1 MNLYDLAPVAALLEG
16 ASALLTGL
24 TALLDPLAGSAAA
37 ALAVVLATLGVRLAL
52 TPLTRSQVR
61 AELHRERLAP
71 QLRALQRRYAKRPE
85 VLQRKTMELY
95 REQGTSPFAGMLPAL
110 AQSPVLLVV
119 YGVFT
124 HPLIGGEPNA
134 LLGQSFAGAELGGT
148 LLDDPSGW
156 LPHAL
161 LLVAIAGVAALHRLV
176 ALRRMA
182 DAVAAGA
189 PESGLQRALT
199 WMPFAVIVVAA
210 LVPLA
215 AALYLA
221 VGTAFTLG
229 ERLVWRR
236 VLRGRGGAAPEAVA
250 AA

>member
-1 MNLYDLAPVAALLEG
+1 MNLYEFAPIAALLEG

-24 TALLDPLAGSAAA
+24 TGLLDPLAGASAA
-37 ALAVVLATLGVRLAL
+37 ALAVVLATLGVRLVL
-52 TPLTRSQVR
+52 TVLTRSQVR

-71 QLRALQRRYAKRPE
+71 QLRALQQRYAKRPE
-85 VLQRKTMELY
+85 VLQTKMMALY
-95 REQGTSPFAGMLPAL
+95 KDNGTSPFAGMLPAL

-148 LLDDPSGW
+148 LLNDPSGW
-156 LPHAL
+156 PVHVL

-176 ALRRMA
+176 ALRRMR
-182 DAVAAGA
+182 DAAVGGA
-189 PESGLQRALT
+189 PIGGLQRALT
-199 WMPFAVIVVAA
+199 WMPFAVVLVAA
-210 LVPLA
+210 FVPLA

-221 VGTAFTLG
+221 VGTAFTLV

-236 VLRGRGGAAPEAVA
+236 VLRGARGAEPEALPA
-250 AA
+250 T

>member
-1 MNLYDLAPVAALLEG
+1 MNLYEFAPIAALLEG

-24 TALLDPLAGSAAA
+24 TELLEPFAGASAA

-52 TPLTRSQVR
+52 TALTRSQVR

-71 QLRALQRRYAKRPE
+71 QLRALQQRWAKRPE
-85 VLQRKTMELY
+85 ELQKRMMALY
-95 REQGTSPFAGMLPAL
+95 KDEGTSPFAGMLPAL

-134 LLGQSFAGAELGGT
+134 LLGQSFAGAELGGS
-148 LLDDPSGW
+148 LLNDPSGW
-156 LPHAL
+156 LPHVL
-161 LLVAIAGVAALHRLV
+161 LLIAIAGVAALHRLV

-182 DAVAAGA
+182 ASGTEAG
-189 PESGLQRALT
+189 GLARALT
-199 WMPFAVIVVAA
+199 WIPFAVVLVAA
-210 LVPLA
+210 FVPLA

-221 VGTAFTLG
+221 VGTAFTLV

-236 VLRGRGGAAPEAVA
+236 VLRGTPGAEPEAVPA
-250 AA
+250 A

>member
-1 MNLYDLAPVAALLEG
+1 MNLYDLAPIAALLEG

-24 TALLDPLAGSAAA
+24 TALLDPIAGPAAA

-52 TPLTRSQVR
+52 TPLARSQVR

-71 QLRALQRRYAKRPE
+71 QLRALQQRYAKRPE
-85 VLQRKTMELY
+85 VLQRKMMELY

-148 LLDDPSGW
+148 LLNDPSGW

-161 LLVAIAGVAALHRLV
+161 LLVAIAGIAGLHRLV

-182 DAVAAGA
+182 DAIAAGA
-189 PESGLQRALT
+189 PDSGLQRALT

-215 AALYLA
+215 AALYLT
-221 VGTAFTLG
+221 VGTAFTLV

-236 VLRGRGGAAPEAVA
+236 ALRGRGGTALEPA
-250 AA
+250 AAG